1 MGLACMCERSEMNP
15 RYIRRLVLVL
25 DFISHMAQNL
35 EDRMLVCP
43 CVDKDS
49 NIQIEESSV
58 DYRQE

>member
-1 MGLACMCERSEMNP
+1 MNP

-25 DFISHMAQNL
+25 DFISHMVQNL